1 MLIGDIEA
9 LPAHIGNR
17 RQTLTKA
24 GALLLAQLVQQVAP
38 ARADVPYDAPTIRP
52 NLAPKQGTFD
62 PTDEDLRD
70 AAALLQR
77 ALNAEEVQVWPF
89 TAYLLPTAT
98 ESLNEIAMQQ
108 EEALL
113 TELITKYEQTKS
125 NWVPDVVGRAY
136 GNRGNARSR
145 QGKLVQS
152 LEDYNTAIRICPWS
166 GDPVLN
172 RYVQLVCA
180 MLSHVFAAICFAT
193 WQ

>member
-1 MLIGDIEA
+1 MYRCHSCIGSSEA
-9 LPAHIGNR
+9 VQAQAGSR
-17 RQTLTKA
+17 RQFLTKA
-24 GALLLAQLVQQVAP
+24 GALLLIQLVGQAAP
-38 ARADVPYDAPTIRP
+38 VRADVAYDPPIIRP

-77 ALNAEEVQVWPF
+77 ALNAEEVQVCPSDCAQCTCTSKQLTDF
-89 TAYLLPTAT
+89 AL
-98 ESLNEIAMQQ
+98 QQ

-113 TELITKYEQTKS
+113 TELITKYEHTKS

-145 QGKLVQS
+145 QGKLVES

-172 RYVQLVCA
+172 RYSAFSPRGSLV
-180 MLSHVFAAICFAT
+180 
-193 WQ
+193 